1 MARVYE
7 LNKQAALESGGGSNY
22 INKTGKYVGIIINCY
37 YDINQNG
44 TESVNIIFE
53 SNESQEAPLLTI
65 YTHNNKGEELA
76 GYNLFNAIMTC
87 CKVKKTSWQKEQIE
101 VYNFTSK
108 QREKQV
114 KETCVELKNKPV
126 GLLLREEEYQ
136 NQQGETKTKVSLFAP
151 FEANTELMAN
161 EILTGMDTPISLGK
175 AVEWLTQN
183 PVKKLKVTGYQQPRT
198 QNQASQQFQQ
208 PNNQQRPQQQPNF
221 DDFDDDI
228 PF

>member
-7 LNKQAALESGGGSNY
+7 LNRQAALESGGGSNY
-22 INKTGKYVGIIINCY
+22 INKTGKYIGMITNCY
-37 YDINQNG
+37 YDVNQNG
-44 TESVNIIFE
+44 TESVNILFE
-53 SNESQEAPLLTI
+53 SNDGQEAPLLTI

-76 GYNLFNAIMTC
+76 GYNLFNALMTC
-87 CKVKKTSWQKEQIE
+87 CRVKKTSWQKEQVE

-114 KETCVELKNKPV
+114 KETCVELKNKPI
-126 GLLLREEEYQ
+126 GLLIREEEYQ
-136 NQQGETKTKVSLFAP
+136 NQQREIKTKVSLFAP

-161 EILTGMDTPISLGK
+161 EILTGMDTPLSLAK
-175 AVEWLTQN
+175 AVDWLSLN
-183 PVKKLKVTGYQQPRT
+183 PVKKLKVTSYQQP
-198 QNQASQQFQQ
+198 QAKNQASRQSQTPTQQ
-208 PNNQQRPQQQPNF
+208 PPHF